1 MIQNRNTID
10 RATAKGYFVRSTSLP
25 SKQQWHNIIDAAVN
39 IKDDLNLEQSDI
51 EGLTTDLD
59 KKLDK
64 DKVAEQFDQ
73 IKTKVKALID
83 EKTAELT
90 EKINAAS
97 ARKYVQQIDDFT
109 ADDCAVGTVAQ
120 YVGDDDEA
128 ANYFAGFFY
137 RKVKDND
144 PNAEP
149 GTTTGDPIAL
159 GNPKTTTIT
168 IDGETYVTNY
178 TGNYGETYD
187 AKTRLMKY
195 TAGGRQYFA
204 VAIGS
209 DRVTDTD
216 APHDLT
222 VTNDFPYLYPL
233 AIDTQTGEQFPI
245 EQQGIDT
252 IIDGTTCNGAST
264 TSASFDIAV
273 RQSDNAAF
281 MLIRHTYSTTNGDSK
296 QLIVTVPA
304 YEDALYNTA
313 NAFDLKITW
322 RDAQSLEIA
331 DAVTVTPNYKTRN
344 GSSPAWKMIPVSPLF
359 LDE

>member
-1 MIQNRNTID
+1 MIQNRNTIG
-10 RATAKGYFVRSTSLP
+10 RETAKSYFVRSTSLP

-51 EGLTTDLD
+51 EGLEDDLE

-64 DKVAEQFDQ
+64 DQLAENINLIKDKVE
-73 IKTKVKALID
+73 ALID

-90 EKINAAS
+90 KAIENATS
-97 ARKYVQQIDDFT
+97 KNYVQQIDDFT

-144 PNAEP
+144 PTAEP

-159 GNPKTTTIT
+159 GNPKTTQIT
-168 IDGETYVTNY
+168 IAGETYLTNY
-178 TGNYGETYD
+178 TGSSGSTYD
-187 AKTRLMKY
+187 PHTRLMKY
-195 TAGGRQYFA
+195 KAAGREYFA

-252 IIDGTTCNGAST
+252 IIDGKTCNGAST

-281 MLIRHTYSTTNGDSK
+281 MLIRYTYSTTNGDSK

-304 YEDALYNTA
+304 YEDGLYNTA

-322 RDAQSLEIA
+322 RDAQSLEVA